1 MGGSVRVILIMNKGG
16 AVREGCEM
24 RRFLRSNGP
33 IVLALL
39 GLSFLWPYY
48 QRSFFRVTLFHQL
61 GDSSE
66 FFFGLFL
73 VVFLAGSLAFVVF
86 RQRLGDYLAN
96 CRTAALAFAAVSLV
110 ATIYLSGLV
119 ASSAQGSAASW
130 LFGCLAT
137 VGYACSLLFVSML
150 WAVLLMRIVYATG
163 LFHAVSV
170 LAASSILGFFLSPTF
185 VASSLSMGFMPV
197 CGVFVA
203 GILAW
208 FELGIVGEDADS
220 PRFQPVS
227 QAPYV
232 KVWVAP
238 LIAYLLFAV
247 SHAIGYANGTSREVH
262 VADGQLMAAAS
273 SFADYAVFLVFSA
286 VILAAAVRSWRE
298 SQHYQEKATF
308 WVASMGVSIG
318 LFFGLFFA
326 DAISQPAFSAFSVM
340 SMISPCFP
348 ILLAFIS
355 LLVTYQNRLSPLQSF
370 GLFFFA
376 MLAVE
381 KLLAYVVLTP
391 IFAALGA
398 FPTEVAR
405 AVDVAI
411 GAVSLISLLVFFVKF
426 CQGNTLR
433 MLFSA
438 GDSRVHETG
447 ECKATAPHRAV
458 CLSLAR
464 RHELT
469 KRELD
474 ILDYLSLG
482 YSAKRIGEMLFISE
496 RTVQTHTRNVYRKL
510 DVHTRQ
516 DVIDLVEAEFASED
530 RLG

>member
-1 MGGSVRVILIMNKGG
+1 ML
-16 AVREGCEM
+16 
-24 RRFLRSNGP
+24 RFLRSNRSM
-33 IVLALL
+33 VLALL

-61 GDSSE
+61 GDLSE

-73 VVFLAGSLAFVVF
+73 IVFLAGSLAFVVLH
-86 RQRLGDYLAN
+86 RRLGDYLAKG
-96 CRTAALAFAAVSLV
+96 RTAALVFAALSLIS
-110 ATIYLSGLV
+110 TIYLSGLV
-119 ASSAQGSAASW
+119 SPSAEGGSVAL

-150 WAVLLMRIVYATG
+150 WAVMLMRIVYATG

-170 LAASSILGFFLSPTF
+170 LAASSILGFLLSPTF

-197 CGVFVA
+197 CGVFAA
-203 GILAW
+203 GVLVWIEHGLV
-208 FELGIVGEDADS
+208 EEDADS
-220 PRFQPVS
+220 SQFQPLS

-232 KVWVAP
+232 KAWTAP

-262 VADGQLMAAAS
+262 VTDGQLMAATS
-273 SFADYAVFLVFSA
+273 SFVDYAVFLVFSA

-340 SMISPCFP
+340 SAISPCFP
-348 ILLAFIS
+348 ILLAFIA
-355 LLVTYQNRLSPLQSF
+355 LLMTYQSRLSPLQSF

-391 IFAALGA
+391 VFEALGT
-398 FPTEVAR
+398 FPAEITR
-405 AVDVAI
+405 AIDVAI

-426 CQGNTLR
+426 CQSNTLR

-438 GDSRVHETG
+438 GDGRAHADEGCSAAV
-447 ECKATAPHRAV
+447 PHHAI

-464 RHELT
+464 EHDLT

-474 ILDYLSLG
+474 ILNYLSLG

-496 RTVQTHTRNVYRKL
+496 RTVQTHTRNIYRKL

-516 DVIDLVEAEFASED
+516 DVIDLVGAGVV
-530 RLG
+530 R